1 MIEAYQSHAHLSLGP
16 EYAPMFEN
24 MSKEEQDM
32 MDETYGDEVGKQY
45 AMSLQNF
52 VADCPGTGGLSI
64 KSSVSWRHTWSRLH
78 IPSSSLSVIKFHFLS
93 KSLVLSEFF
102 AGHFC
107 LA

>member
-24 MSKEEQDM
+24 MSKEEQDL
-32 MDETYGDEVGKQY
+32 MDETYGDELGKQY

-64 KSSVSWRHTWSRLH
+64 KSSVMMKFTFSRTA
-78 IPSSSLSVIKFHFLS
+78 VIYS
-93 KSLVLSEFF
+93 N
-102 AGHFC
+102 ARYTC

>member
-24 MSKEEQDM
+24 MSKEEQDL
-32 MDETYGDEVGKQY
+32 MDETYGDELGKQY

-64 KSSVSWRHTWSRLH
+64 KSSVMM
-78 IPSSSLSVIKFHFLS
+78 KFTFS
-93 KSLVLSEFF
+93 FIRMRGTPV
-102 AGHFC
+102 
-107 LA
+107 